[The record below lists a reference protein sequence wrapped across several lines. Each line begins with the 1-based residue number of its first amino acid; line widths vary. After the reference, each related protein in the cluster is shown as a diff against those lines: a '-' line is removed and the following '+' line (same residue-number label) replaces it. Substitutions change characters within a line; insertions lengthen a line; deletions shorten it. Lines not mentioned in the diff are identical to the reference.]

1 MIVGGFDDQ
10 GRPFVE
16 GRLALPSL
24 RVDRSILFLLDT
36 GADITC
42 LHTRDSRRAQIPF
55 NALRSRTYTRG
66 IGGASLYFRETAI
79 ISFSD
84 GPHTRYYVVELHIAE
99 PNEANE
105 ELALL
110 AGPEH
115 HQQVVHAVRPSQRQ
129 ARLHCALRRPHYWLT
144 DVTDADT
151 PIVTS
156 HEDNPH
162 HNHTTSS
169 RNRHRGVLN
178 GRRGRCGRAD
188 GRTDITPSG
197 RRPVDPNGCARGGGR
212 ADRAARHGEAELRA
226 QVG

>member
-1 MIVGGFDDQ
+1 MIIGGFDDQ

-66 IGGASLYFRETAI
+66 IGGASRYFRETAI

-105 ELALL
+105 NLPSLL
-110 AGPEH
+110 GRNIINKWYMQYDPANDKLDCT
-115 HQQVVHAVRPSQRQ
+115 VR
-129 ARLHCALRRPHYWLT
+129 Y
-144 DVTDADT
+144 AD
-151 PIVTS
+151 
-156 HEDNPH
+156 
-162 HNHTTSS
+162 HTI
-169 RNRHRGVLN
+169 G
-178 GRRGRCGRAD
+178 
-188 GRTDITPSG
+188 
-197 RRPVDPNGCARGGGR
+197 
-212 ADRAARHGEAELRA
+212 
-226 QVG
+226 